1 MFIFPID
8 YFYIFKA
15 KLNKKKK
22 EEKIKKNLKCKFIVS
37 LILIL
42 NI

>member
-15 KLNKKKK
+15 KLNKKKRR
-22 EEKIKKNLKCKFIVS
+22 ENKKNLKCKFIVS